1 MKLLTSLSL
10 ILFLASS
17 QCLPQSQE
25 SGDSLNQSQEP
36 GHSQTQVD
44 EEAQVQELVQTG
56 GNNNSSFAIEF
67 LDAIYNI
74 QIGNNPPLGEIGLPL
89 LMTGVIFYFYFYAD
103 AVLNIQ
109 DPSSPLHFLLQY
121 IPPSIT
127 DLLPQQVRTGPV
139 GATLGLVLLA
149 VGVFY
154 TSTILYYI
162 GYIIGKYIL
171 AKIVFPNR
179 GGAPSGEWRSLPSA
193 PATLDNLH
201 QGVMKAVDKYNQL
214 QETYREY

>member
-1 MKLLTSLSL
+1 MKHLTSLSL
-10 ILFLASS
+10 ILFIASS
-17 QCLPQSQE
+17 RCLPQSQE
-25 SGDSLNQSQEP
+25 SGDSLNQ
-36 GHSQTQVD
+36 T
-44 EEAQVQELVQTG
+44 QVQELVQTE
-56 GNNNSSFAIEF
+56 GNSNSSFATAENFAIEF

-74 QIGNNPPLGEIGLPL
+74 QIGNNPPLGEIGPPL
-89 LMTGVIFYFYFYAD
+89 LMTGVIFYYYAD

-109 DPSSPLHFLLQY
+109 DPASPLHSLLHY

-139 GATLGLVLLA
+139 GATVGLVLFT

-162 GYIIGKYIL
+162 GYLIGHYIL

-214 QETYREY
+214 QEIYYWEH